1 MSEKRRVTYVIDDLG
16 HGGTQRQLYLTLRS
30 LNSASD
36 YSVIVLSN
44 LVEPYAPLIRALG
57 VHVDVVQ
64 RRGSLD
70 ALRLHALTGR
80 LRMRQTRIAHAML
93 DASGV
98 YTYLAARM
106 CRMPV
111 VLSMRNEKLHVPAGL
126 RAAVLTRALKNA
138 AAVTANSEAGRK
150 FLLDGIG
157 VPAGRIHLVPN
168 IVDVPAVSRDPHA
181 LKPVIGVVG
190 RLVDWKRFDAVLDA
204 LPLVRRAVPDARV
217 VLVGDGP
224 ERQKLENRARRADI
238 AGAVEFTGA
247 VDDATS
253 LMDRFACLVVTS
265 ASEGTSNVALEAL
278 ARGVPV
284 VTVATGDLLRIVT
297 DGVTGVIARDISP
310 EALSEAIVRALT
322 SSSLRES
329 AAREGPR
336 LMRERHSPEAARDV
350 LLKLYASLR

>member
-44 LVEPYAPLIRALG
+44 LVEPYASLIRALG
-57 VHVDVVQ
+57 VHVDVVR
-64 RRGSLD
+64 RRGGLD
-70 ALRLHALTGR
+70 ALRLYALTVR
-80 LRMRQTRIAHAML
+80 LQMRQTRIAHAML
-93 DASGV
+93 DASGI
-98 YTYLAARM
+98 YTYLAARA

-111 VLSMRNEKLHVPAGL
+111 VLSMRNEKLHVPGV
-126 RAAVLTRALKNA
+126 RARVLTRALKNA

-150 FLLDGIG
+150 FLLDRIG

-168 IVDVPAVSRDPHA
+168 IVDVPAESRDPHA
-181 LKPVIGVVG
+181 VQPVIGAVG

-217 VLVGDGP
+217 VMVGDGP
-224 ERQKLENRARRADI
+224 ERQRLENRARRADI

-247 VDDATS
+247 VDDARS

-265 ASEGTSNVALEAL
+265 ASEGTSNAALEAL

-284 VTVATGDLLRIVT
+284 VTVAAGDLPRIVK
-297 DGVTGVIARDISP
+297 DGVTGVMARDTSP
-310 EALSEAIVRALT
+310 EALSEAIVRSLT
-322 SSSLRES
+322 SSSLQET
-329 AAREGPR
+329 AAREAPR
-336 LMRERHSPEAARDV
+336 LMRERYSAEKARDV
-350 LLKLYASLR
+350 LLKLYATLR